1 MNDYVSK
8 PVRPEVLFHKLAR
21 VAKTIE
27 DNLPQTESLPGNIE
41 GVAPTA
47 WSSPTLAED
56 ARTLDLHRLED
67 LQSTLRVG
75 AVRDL
80 LLLYMLDSDN
90 HLALIRQQRASGD
103 RGGIARNARI
113 IASTAGNIGAE
124 MVCELARA
132 LDGACRSE
140 DNEAAIS
147 HLVDALMAASVATS
161 DAIRAWLNDAAT
173 LTRAKVRA

>member
-1 MNDYVSK
+1 
-8 PVRPEVLFHKLAR
+8 
-21 VAKTIE
+21 
-27 DNLPQTESLPGNIE
+27 
-41 GVAPTA
+41 
-47 WSSPTLAED
+47 
-56 ARTLDLHRLED
+56 
-67 LQSTLRVG
+67 VG

-132 LDGACRSE
+132 LDEACRSE
-140 DNEAAIS
+140 DGEAAIS